1 MVEEEVEALEEVQ
14 LELFLFQQRADVL
27 IVVEGLEKVLFF
39 GGVIVV
45 VVVVGLK
52 HHWSIKI

>member
-1 MVEEEVEALEEVQ
+1 MEEVQ